1 MADSVGTIKRT
12 AKVKLKGNLND
23 IEYYTSQ
30 LRGGVTKLGRGFLPL
45 TIKRCAVCEA
55 NIAHTKYQG
64 TSSLSGNARG
74 ECLGYVEKTCNY
86 HYTEY
91 TH

>member
-1 MADSVGTIKRT
+1 MADSVGTKKRTTNIKR
-12 AKVKLKGNLND
+12 KQNLNGTED
-23 IEYYTSQ
+23 ITLQ